1 MAKNDIEIYLQ
12 ADGFYAGHMKK
23 DGTLAAGAYKIT
35 GEDIMTMFTSFFLD
49 YCKETG
55 GQKLLMQDSAGA
67 LFVTP
72 EKSLRAISPKVKVGS
87 TVGAG
92 DSVVAAI
99 AYANDSGMSLEDTIR
114 LSMATGSANV
124 MQSGTQAA
132 PRELIDTLID
142 KVGIEDL

>member
-67 LFVTP
+67 LFVTM
-72 EKSLRAISPKVKVGS
+72 KVPTTPQTPS
-87 TVGAG
+87 TP
-92 DSVVAAI
+92 S
-99 AYANDSGMSLEDTIR
+99 
-114 LSMATGSANV
+114 TGSGTN
-124 MQSGTQAA
+124 SGTVRKA
-132 PRELIDTLID
+132 PR
-142 KVGIEDL
+142 KKPQKR

>member
-55 GQKLLMQDSAGA
+55 GQKLLMQDSTGA
-67 LFVTP
+67 LFVTM
-72 EKSLRAISPKVKVGS
+72 KVPTTPQTPS
-87 TVGAG
+87 TVPEPAALDQRSLATIGAQ
-92 DSVVAAI
+92 
-99 AYANDSGMSLEDTIR
+99 E
-114 LSMATGSANV
+114 GSN
-124 MQSGTQAA
+124 
-132 PRELIDTLID
+132 
-142 KVGIEDL
+142 

>member
-55 GQKLLMQDSAGA
+55 GQKLLMQDSTGA
-67 LFVTP
+67 LFVTMKVPTTPQTP
-72 EKSLRAISPKVKVGS
+72 EE
-87 TVGAG
+87 
-92 DSVVAAI
+92 AAKALVLI
-99 AYANDSGMSLEDTIR
+99 ETDTTK
-114 LSMATGSANV
+114 LNET
-124 MQSGTQAA
+124 
-132 PRELIDTLID
+132 
-142 KVGIEDL
+142 